1 MTNVDSDIVLDT
13 LTDETDDS
21 CVLQLIE
28 IVPLDR
34 TSHDDY
40 KPEFI
45 DPVVEVKPEDLQ
57 DVKQEPTDDY
67 NTDEYH
73 KPGFIPRVVEVKP
86 EDLQDVKQEPADITD
101 DYKPGFIPR
110 VVEVKPEDLQDVKQ
124 EPADDYKPEFID
136 PVVEYKPVELQDV
149 KQEPADDYNTEDPC
163 FTIQVRSPSTCSTT
177 CCRLMICFF
186 QCGTFLPLD
195 ILPRTFPRP
204 TQILSTLWILIP
216 SIKVKI

>member
-1 MTNVDSDIVLDT
+1 MTDVDSDIVEDMKNTT
-13 LTDETDDS
+13 LGDETDDS
-21 CVLQLIE
+21 CVLPLIE
-28 IVPLDR
+28 IVPRDR
-34 TSHDDY
+34 TSDDDY
-40 KPEFI
+40 IPEFI
-45 DPVVEVKPEDLQ
+45 DPVVEVKSEELQ
-57 DVKQEPTDDY
+57 DVKQE
-67 NTDEYH
+67 
-73 KPGFIPRVVEVKP
+73 
-86 EDLQDVKQEPADITD
+86 L
-101 DYKPGFIPR
+101 
-110 VVEVKPEDLQDVKQ
+110 
-124 EPADDYKPEFID
+124 ADDYKPEFIY
-136 PVVEYKPVELQDV
+136 PVVEVKPEDLQDV

>member
-1 MTNVDSDIVLDT
+1 MTDADSESVDDVQNT
-13 LTDETDDS
+13 LLPDDS

-34 TSHDDY
+34 PYDHY
-40 KPEFI
+40 CKPEFI
-45 DPVVEVKPEDLQ
+45 DPVVEFKPVDLQ
-57 DVKQEPTDDY
+57 DVKQE
-67 NTDEYH
+67 H
-73 KPGFIPRVVEVKP
+73 
-86 EDLQDVKQEPADITD
+86 
-101 DYKPGFIPR
+101 
-110 VVEVKPEDLQDVKQ
+110 
-124 EPADDYKPEFID
+124 
-136 PVVEYKPVELQDV
+136 
-149 KQEPADDYNTEDPC
+149 ADDYNTEDPC

-216 SIKVKI
+216 SIKGKI